1 MKFHVAL
8 LAALPLFAQTV
19 TVSQQP
25 GAVFVATF
33 GAPLAKTAVYSAE
46 VCSLPG
52 QTATGS
58 WGQIRQIVE
67 AGGINVVDNI
77 LVPAA
82 AQRAQSK
89 TTLHKVVIGIGEAGL
104 ATAIIAVFHTAPAW
118 LIEVGA
124 GISGVASVVGIPLT
138 AAETQAQATIT
149 TALGALAQPTAQFS
163 VSNGACTVSQLFLG
177 GYIPNFVPIHA
188 TLPAALTTPDLRDG
202 GPSSRVPSAQTHPAV
217 EPPVENAGWMLGDG
231 WTDLKPDEAASE
243 RDTDVLIGVQAAL
256 LAMR

>member
-1 MKFHVAL
+1 MKRAIFL
-8 LAALPLFAQTV
+8 LLPVTVCAQTV

-25 GAVFVATF
+25 GITFVAAF
-33 GAPLAKTAVYSAE
+33 GAKLPVSVYSAE

-52 QTATGS
+52 STAQGA
-58 WGQIRQIVE
+58 WGEVRQIAE
-67 AGGINVVDNI
+67 QAGLNVVDTV
-77 LVPAA
+77 LVGPT
-82 AQRAQSK
+82 AQLAQSK
-89 TTLHKVVIGIGEAGL
+89 SALHKAVTIIGYAGL
-104 ATAIIAVFHTAPAW
+104 ATATIAVFHGAPAW
-118 LIEVGA
+118 LIELGA
-124 GISGVASVVGIPLT
+124 GVSGVASVIGIPLT
-138 AAETQAQATIT
+138 ASETQAQATIT